1 MISNS
6 YFPAIAAIELGFFK
20 KEGLDVELELIFPV
34 DKAYAALR
42 EGAVDF
48 VGGSAHSALAAFPQ
62 WEGVKLLCA
71 QAQGMYWFLVMHKD
85 LDAKRGELE
94 VVKGRNI
101 GAAPWVDMGLR
112 RLLIEAGFDLER
124 DRVKIAPVPGAT
136 GQSVNFGLTAA
147 RALEDRKI
155 DGFWAN
161 GMGAE
166 VAVRRGVGTVVLD
179 VRRGDGPKPCFNYT
193 MASIATSDRLIG
205 RSPAAA
211 AAAVRAIAGAHAA
224 LKKDVALA
232 TKIGRKLFPAT
243 EAELIAEL
251 IRRDL
256 PFYDTTISRDFVAGM
271 NRFARDVGI
280 LSGDVPYETIVAVTN

>member
-1 MISNS
+1 
-6 YFPAIAAIELGFFK
+6 
-20 KEGLDVELELIFPV
+20 
-34 DKAYAALR
+34 
-42 EGAVDF
+42 
-48 VGGSAHSALAAFPQ
+48 
-62 WEGVKLLCA
+62 
-71 QAQGMYWFLVMHKD
+71 
-85 LDAKRGELE
+85 
-94 VVKGRNI
+94 
-101 GAAPWVDMGLR
+101 MGLR
-112 RLLIEAGFDLER
+112 QLLIEAGFDLDR

-179 VRRGDGPKPCFNYT
+179 VRRGDGPKSCFNYT
-193 MASIATSDRLIG
+193 MASIATSDRLIE
-205 RSPAAA
+205 RSPTVASAAI
-211 AAAVRAIAGAHAA
+211 RAIAGTHAA

-232 TKIGRKLFPAT
+232 TEVGRKLFPPA

-256 PFYDTTISRDFVAGM
+256 PYYDTTITRDFVVGM
-271 NRFARDVGI
+271 NRFARDIGI
-280 LSGDVPYETIVAVTN
+280 LSGDVPYQKIVAMAN